1 MGASGFGQ
9 SWLRSRFLLFGM
21 LFLLLSP
28 VAFVA
33 ARSFVTLT
41 DPSPAVGRA
50 QVVTQGISA
59 LPGTE
64 YVMRVV
70 RRTAPALGDA
80 KVGRRVLGF
89 ALATDEPIL
98 ITDVEGDG
106 TFKDRARLAPGE
118 AYMTLNGERQ
128 IRASLSGKPTQYLS
142 IEFVP
147 PDRGSDIGTGELL
160 FVSDPITAPP
170 GQRDVDLVRNVL
182 AQQDI
187 AKVPDTGGQI
197 MVLATDG
204 AIDILPKRTRG
215 LRLESG
221 QSAVF
226 NAEEIEIRPS
236 EASAYGVPTNQLG
249 ALTNMLQTDNPVAGY
264 VVVVIGPEVPKTGEP
279 TPTPTPP
286 AAIATSESPSV
297 TPSPSKQATGSIGV
311 TGRLCNPGVTVE
323 SISDVNCPVIPSGYD
338 LSLTGA
344 TLNRSL
350 SDASQVDS
358 SWYWSDLTLGTYALT
373 ATSYPGRATDY
384 FIPGSAAVGGS
395 SASGYTV
402 TLDQGSPDIILPVYF
417 LQGRPQPTTSTVTF
431 TIQACQQG
439 LVNCASPSQ
448 YNVDPQPYLVGQNG
462 QTLGAADAQRSGDAY
477 IWTLPAGTWS
487 FYQQGWQNYYY
498 VDGTTIDG
506 GKPYVFTT
514 DGSTATSH
522 YVQDEIIVIQ

>member
-98 ITDVEGDG
+98 TTDVEGDG

-160 FVSDPITAPP
+160 FVSDPITAQP

-236 EASAYGVPTNQLG
+236 QTSAYGVPTNQLG

-323 SISDVNCPVIPSGYD
+323 SISDVNCPVIPS
-338 LSLTGA
+338 
-344 TLNRSL
+344 
-350 SDASQVDS
+350 
-358 SWYWSDLTLGTYALT
+358 
-373 ATSYPGRATDY
+373 
-384 FIPGSAAVGGS
+384 
-395 SASGYTV
+395 
-402 TLDQGSPDIILPVYF
+402 
-417 LQGRPQPTTSTVTF
+417 
-431 TIQACQQG
+431 
-439 LVNCASPSQ
+439 
-448 YNVDPQPYLVGQNG
+448 
-462 QTLGAADAQRSGDAY
+462 
-477 IWTLPAGTWS
+477 
-487 FYQQGWQNYYY
+487 
-498 VDGTTIDG
+498 
-506 GKPYVFTT
+506 
-514 DGSTATSH
+514 
-522 YVQDEIIVIQ
+522 

>member
-1 MGASGFGQ
+1 MGASNFGQ
-9 SWLRSRFLLFGM
+9 SRWRSRFLLFGM

-98 ITDVEGDG
+98 ITDVEDDG
-106 TFKDRARLAPGE
+106 TYKDLARLAPGE
-118 AYMTLNGERQ
+118 AYMTLNGDRQ
-128 IRASLSGKPTQYLS
+128 IRASLSGAPTQYLS

-160 FVSDPITAPP
+160 FVSDPIIAPP

-204 AIDILPKRTRG
+204 AIDILPTRTRMR
-215 LRLESG
+215 RLESG

-226 NAEEIEIRPS
+226 SAEEIEIRPS
-236 EASAYGVPTNQLG
+236 ETSAYGVPANQLG
-249 ALTNMLQTDNPVAGY
+249 ALTSMLQTDNPVAGY

-279 TPTPTPP
+279 TPTPTQP
-286 AAIATSESPSV
+286 ATTATVEAPSV
-297 TPSPSKQATGSIGV
+297 TPSPGQVTLGSIGV
-311 TGRLCNPGVTVE
+311 TGRLCNTGVTIE
-323 SISDVNCPVIPSGYD
+323 TISDESCPVIPSGYD
-338 LSLTGA
+338 LALTGA
-344 TLNRSL
+344 TISRTLA
-350 SDASQVDS
+350 DASQVDS
-358 SWYWSDLTLGTYALT
+358 SWYWSNLPLGTYALT
-373 ATSYPGRATDY
+373 TTGYPGRANDY
-384 FIPGSAAVGGS
+384 FIPGSAGVGGS
-395 SASGYTV
+395 SATGYTI
-402 TLDQGSPDIILPVYF
+402 TLDQTSPAIVLPVYF
-417 LQGRPQPTTSTVTF
+417 LQGRPQPTTSAVTF

-439 LVNCASPSQ
+439 LVNCASPGQ

-462 QTLGAADAQRSGDAY
+462 QTLTAADAQRSGDAY
-477 IWTLPAGTWS
+477 TWTLPAGTWS
-487 FYQQGWQNYYY
+487 FYQSGWQGYYY
-498 VDGTTIDG
+498 VDGQTIDG
-506 GKPYVFTT
+506 GRPYVFTT
-514 DGSTATSH
+514 DGSTPASH
-522 YVQDEIIVIQ
+522 SVQDEIVVIQ

>member
-9 SWLRSRFLLFGM
+9 SRWRSRFLLFGL

-50 QVVTQGISA
+50 QVVTQGISE

-98 ITDVEGDG
+98 ITDVDGDG

-118 AYMTLNGERQ
+118 AYMTLDGQRQ

-142 IEFVP
+142 VEFVP

-160 FVSDPITAPP
+160 FVSDTITTPP

-204 AIDILPKRTRG
+204 AIDILPTRTRMR
-215 LRLESG
+215 RLESG

-236 EASAYGVPTNQLG
+236 ETSAYGVPTNQLG
-249 ALTNMLQTDNPVAGY
+249 ALTDMLQTDNPVAGY

-279 TPTPTPP
+279 TPSPTQP
-286 AAIATSESPSV
+286 AASATIAAPTITAVAER
-297 TPSPSKQATGSIGV
+297 GSIGV

-323 SISDVNCPVIPSGYD
+323 TISDESCPVIPSGYD
-338 LSLTGA
+338 LALTGA
-344 TLNRSL
+344 TISRTLA
-350 SDASQVDS
+350 DASQVDS
-358 SWYWSDLTLGTYALT
+358 SWYWSDLPLGTYALT
-373 ATSYPGRATDY
+373 ATGYPGRATDY

-402 TLDQGSPDIILPVYF
+402 TLDQSSPNIVLPVYF
-417 LQGRPQPTTSTVTF
+417 LQGRAQPTSSAVTF

-448 YNVDPQPYLVGQNG
+448 YNVDPQPYLVGPNG
-462 QTLGAADAQRSGDAY
+462 QTLTAADAQRSGDAY
-477 IWTLPAGTWS
+477 TWTLPAGTWS
-487 FYQQGWQNYYY
+487 FYQQGWQSYYY
-498 VDGTTIDG
+498 VDGQTIDG

-514 DGSTATSH
+514 DGSTAASH
-522 YVQDEIIVIQ
+522 YVQDEVIVIQ